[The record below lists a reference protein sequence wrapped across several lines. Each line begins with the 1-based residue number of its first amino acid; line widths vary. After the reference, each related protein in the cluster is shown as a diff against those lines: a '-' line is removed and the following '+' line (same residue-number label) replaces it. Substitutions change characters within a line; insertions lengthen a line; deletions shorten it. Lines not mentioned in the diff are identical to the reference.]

1 MLTTGTLT
9 ECGGKETENNFSA
22 IFGQYSSDKLKKYLI
37 NPVSS
42 QPSMKCN
49 RVISLLDFR
58 RRKATRSFIGIAW
71 RLERISRA
79 SPCTKHIRSVSTRGG
94 AVQYCICCVS
104 TKGSAV
110 HNQLINIGSRW
121 VLPCLAG

>member
-1 MLTTGTLT
+1 MLITGTLT
-9 ECGGKETENNFSA
+9 ECGGKETENNFSS

-58 RRKATRSFIGIAW
+58 RKK
-71 RLERISRA
+71 LHEA
-79 SPCTKHIRSVSTRGG
+79 SLVSPGG
-94 AVQYCICCVS
+94 WNVFLGLLPV
-104 TKGSAV
+104 
-110 HNQLINIGSRW
+110 LNIYD
-121 VLPCLAG
+121 L